1 MLWSLPAFAG
11 TVLGCFLF
19 ALLLSFIPG
28 LRAHTTGNLLLIN
41 IISWLFLAVG
51 DNAVRGAEDLGETL
65 ARIGLA
71 QFVVFLLMLGIFKPR
86 SAQRVTAKK
95 KGATESRRA
104 SLRQNPKRAARLA
117 CFLRP
122 PQLAKLAGGPPSPK
136 DQNRFLA
143 AGAKSPASARR

>member
-95 KGATESRRA
+95 KGATEVEKGKPTA
-104 SLRQNPKRAARLA
+104 EP
-117 CFLRP
+117 
-122 PQLAKLAGGPPSPK
+122 
-136 DQNRFLA
+136 
-143 AGAKSPASARR
+143 